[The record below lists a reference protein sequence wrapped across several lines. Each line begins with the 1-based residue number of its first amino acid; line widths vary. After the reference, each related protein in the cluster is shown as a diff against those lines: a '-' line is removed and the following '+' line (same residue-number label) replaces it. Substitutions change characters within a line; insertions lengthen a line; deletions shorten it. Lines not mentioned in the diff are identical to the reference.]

1 MEEKNFTATA
11 MVLPRPRKKW
21 NFTSITVVVPR
32 LYLQM
37 IWRNMMF
44 YCYLFVILVLSEE
57 ANCLKNIHNARIFNG
72 QNALENQ
79 FPWHIFV
86 KVTFKDKTDKIGGG
100 VLISKK
106 HFLTCAHGFYHK

>member
-1 MEEKNFTATA
+1 MF
-11 MVLPRPRKKW
+11 LH
-21 NFTSITVVVPR
+21 
-32 LYLQM
+32 YL
-37 IWRNMMF
+37 
-44 YCYLFVILVLSEE
+44 LVILAFTEDT
-57 ANCLKNIHNARIFNG
+57 NCFRNSDTKRIFNARIFNG

-86 KVTFKDKTDKIGGG
+86 KVTFKDKADKIGGG